1 MNSLTVTPAG
11 AAGAYARIQ
20 DGSGA
25 VAGADAGAGFGAAL
39 ARAVGGVV
47 EAGKDADA
55 KTAAAITGTGGSVT
69 EVVTA
74 VTKAEL
80 ALQGATAIRDRVV
93 QAYQDIMRMPI

>member
-11 AAGAYARIQ
+11 AASAYARIQ
-20 DGSGA
+20 DGSDPG
-25 VAGADAGAGFGAAL
+25 AGADSGFGAAL

-47 EAGKDADA
+47 DAGKNADA
-55 KTAAAITGTGGSVT
+55 KAAAAIAGTGGSVT

>member
-11 AAGAYARIQ
+11 AASAYARVQ
-20 DGSGA
+20 GSTGA
-25 VAGADAGAGFGAAL
+25 ATEAGSGFGAAL
-39 ARAVGGVV
+39 ARAVDSVV
-47 EAGKDADA
+47 DAGKDADA
-55 KTAAAITGTGGSVT
+55 KAASAIAGTGGSVT